1 MNKFFNLKTLAVVLL
16 LASCSKESPELIPCM
31 CDGTE
36 STLGLF
42 DCMCEPLKKKPVK
55 KFSYIQD
62 TVKPRYQTII
72 INEEQEDAYLYLHQ
86 RRDSFAPVKLE
97 YVDFR
102 IKKNGDYENYN
113 TKLGNYR
120 FRIFGCRRENKNVFL
135 NEGRAMQKDM
145 KFFDVFYVDFS
156 AI

>member
-102 IKKNGDYENYN
+102 IKKMAIMKITTPNLVTIASAFSVAVEK
-113 TKLGNYR
+113 TK
-120 FRIFGCRRENKNVFL
+120 
-135 NEGRAMQKDM
+135 M
-145 KFFDVFYVDFS
+145 FS
-156 AI
+156 

>member
-102 IKKNGDYENYN
+102 IKKNGDYENYIQVFCVKKIH
-113 TKLGNYR
+113 TPKR
-120 FRIFGCRRENKNVFL
+120 RSFPFRCHIPIS
-135 NEGRAMQKDM
+135 
-145 KFFDVFYVDFS
+145 YP
-156 AI
+156 